1 MHFEDWMK
9 NVEYLPREL
18 RDFHDQKDLFK
29 RIQHLVAKS
38 ESHDL
43 EGLNW
48 VMAHIYTIDMFLWF
62 MAAHGYTLQRSRKK
76 FEFADLQATM
86 EEFREQKMEQFRL
99 FMKQQK
105 KTPEE

>member
-1 MHFEDWMK
+1 
-9 NVEYLPREL
+9 
-18 RDFHDQKDLFK
+18 
-29 RIQHLVAKS
+29 
-38 ESHDL
+38 
-43 EGLNW
+43 
-48 VMAHIYTIDMFLWF
+48 